1 MMYLFIESCI
11 ISYDIIF
18 SNIYMY
24 WFKDFKMSFF
34 LRQRWYDYRLAYAGR
49 FNFSKVELDTRV
61 MNSVWIPDLYVK
73 NEKKSEIHAVTVPN
87 KLMHLYP
94 DGQVVYSMRYA
105 IIWWHTSDPY
115 VQ

>member
-1 MMYLFIESCI
+1 
-11 ISYDIIF
+11 
-18 SNIYMY
+18 
-24 WFKDFKMSFF
+24 MSFF

-105 IIWWHTSDPY
+105 IIWCIPLPPTCNKKIAPY